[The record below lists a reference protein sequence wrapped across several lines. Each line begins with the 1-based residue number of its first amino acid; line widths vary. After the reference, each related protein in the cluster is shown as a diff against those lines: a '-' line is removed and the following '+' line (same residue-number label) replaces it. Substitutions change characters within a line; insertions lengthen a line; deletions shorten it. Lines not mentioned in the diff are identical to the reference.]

1 MLRELAVAV
10 KKVGLCIHPKKTKII
25 ANCWGRRGAGV
36 KYEAFKLEGEEI
48 HTLRPEESTMY
59 LGRLLN
65 IYDTAEMHDVE
76 LNNRIAAGWRKF
88 WAQRH
93 ELTSSSFS
101 LKSRLKLF
109 DSTIS
114 PCVLYGSGCWTLTAD
129 RIRKLQTNQRRML
142 RMIVNTRR
150 LTSTPALESASSD
163 SSSTASSFQLE
174 PWIDFMQRAT
184 HIAENYASRYGVKDW
199 ASVHFLRKFRL
210 AGHMGRRTDSRWSKK
225 VLYWIPDGASRQRG
239 HPHKRWTDVLD
250 EFFKAAHGMEPGKW
264 LNLCADRDVWASLS
278 DAFVSFCCE
287 TQ

>member
-1 MLRELAVAV
+1 
-10 KKVGLCIHPKKTKII
+10 
-25 ANCWGRRGAGV
+25 
-36 KYEAFKLEGEEI
+36 
-48 HTLRPEESTMY
+48 MY

-65 IYDTAEMHDVE
+65 IHNTTEIHDVE
-76 LNNRIAAGWRKF
+76 LRNRIANAWRKF

-101 LKSRLKLF
+101 LKSRLKLL

-114 PCVLYGSGCWTLTAD
+114 PCILYGSGCWTLTAE
-129 RIRKLQTNQRRML
+129 RRRKLQTNQRRML

-150 LTSTPALESASSD
+150 LASTAVLESASASD

-184 HIAENYASRYGVKDW
+184 HIAEDYASRYGVKDW

-210 AGHMGRRTDSRWSKK
+210 AGHMSRRTDSRWFKK

-239 HPHKRWTDVLD
+239 HPHKRWTDALD
-250 EFFKAAHGMEPGKW
+250 DFFKAAHGMEPGEW
-264 LNLCADRDVWASLS
+264 VNLCADRNVWASLS
-278 DAFVSFCCE
+278 DAFISFCCE
-287 TQ
+287 AQ